1 MKDISDRLEIFRRG
15 SVGII
20 EEKEFSE
27 KLSSGRQL
35 RIKFGAD
42 PTAPDI
48 HLGHT
53 VVLSKLRQFQ
63 DQGHKVV
70 FIIGDF
76 TARIG
81 DPSGRNQMRPAL
93 SREEIEKNALTY
105 QEQIFK
111 ILDNDPAR
119 IEVVYNSVW
128 LEKLG
133 VDGLMKLASHYT
145 VARMLEREDFRER
158 YKNGAP
164 ISVLEF
170 LYPLLQGYDSVY
182 LKSDVEVGGADQIF
196 NLLVGR
202 EIQRAYGLEP
212 QSLLTVPL
220 LEGTDGTK
228 KMSKSAGN
236 YIGLTEEPREMFG
249 KIMSIS
255 DELMYKYYLLLTNED
270 IDEIKNIHP
279 MEAKKR
285 LASFLVKKYH
295 GETGA
300 QVASRYFEETFVKKE
315 IPETVAEVSMPA
327 GKYPVVD
334 FVLKAGL
341 DVSKT
346 ELKRLMSQRAV
357 EIDGRLIDNFREE
370 IEFGREIILRV
381 GKKTLLKVVPR
392 S

>member
-1 MKDISDRLEIFRRG
+1 MLGDTPLLTLRIFDDFSKQVPSHFSHFLQKIKIFRLIQFCTR
-15 SVGII
+15 
-20 EEKEFSE
+20 EKEMLFNTH
-27 KLSSGRQL
+27 QV
-35 RIKFGAD
+35 
-42 PTAPDI
+42 
-48 HLGHT
+48 HN
-53 VVLSKLRQFQ
+53 
-63 DQGHKVV
+63 
-70 FIIGDF
+70 GD
-76 TARIG
+76 A
-81 DPSGRNQMRPAL
+81 
-93 SREEIEKNALTY
+93 
-105 QEQIFK
+105 QI
-111 ILDNDPAR
+111 
-119 IEVVYNSVW
+119 
-128 LEKLG
+128 
-133 VDGLMKLASHYT
+133 
-145 VARMLEREDFRER
+145 
-158 YKNGAP
+158 
-164 ISVLEF
+164 
-170 LYPLLQGYDSVY
+170 
-182 LKSDVEVGGADQIF
+182 
-196 NLLVGR
+196 LVGR

-228 KMSKSAGN
+228 KMSKSAEN